1 MSFLSRIF
9 DERFLEHRKRST
21 SLAGI
26 IGGVLAIC
34 LFEYRYFVEHRWSWD
49 LLAVALTF
57 VGVKL
62 ALMIWYYL
70 TD

>member
-21 SLAGI
+21 STAGI
-26 IGGVLAIC
+26 VGAVLALC
-34 LFEYRYFVEHRWSWD
+34 LFEYRYVVEHRWDWE
-49 LLAVALTF
+49 LFAVGLAF
-57 VGVKL
+57 VVVKL
-62 ALMIWYYL
+62 ALMTWYYM